1 MHFDTNKYKIY
12 TWKSGVM
19 LHWILNPGLAFNELF
34 LGQRVPKVSLID
46 KTSDKPYM
54 DRGYTPCPHCGYLHP
69 SLTWSAQNNLAF
81 GNWFGLYCYKCGGII
96 PCLRNAT
103 SFILLAVTAPLWWWF
118 RDALKNAWLKR
129 QPARYA
135 NLDLSNLTFAKTSW
149 LAMGITFGAVMFSL
163 QTLLPPLIFNEP
175 FTMKKI
181 LIGLIIWLVAG
192 LAFGLT
198 MKFWMGKRGGGS
210 GVSG

>member
-1 MHFDTNKYKIY
+1 MNYDTDKYKIY

-54 DRGYTPCPHCGYLHP
+54 DRGFTPCPHCGYLHP

-135 NLDLSNLTFAKTSW
+135 NLDLSNLTFARTSW
-149 LAMGITFGAVMFSL
+149 LATGAGFGGFMFL
-163 QTLLPPLIFNEP
+163 FYILFDPWLYGGTLTIQ
-175 FTMKKI
+175 KI
-181 LIGLIIWLVAG
+181 LGALLSSTIAG
-192 LAFGLT
+192 LLFGLT
-198 MKFWMGKRGGGS
+198 MKFFLGKRGGGS